1 MLQWLWLFI
10 LLYLIKPI
18 SSMSLHTR
26 TRLLSAYSEQQG
38 FHLDRWLNSCW
49 LDLAWRDAQMFFKK
63 RTQDASKLLCI
74 KAFLSR
80 RMLVTESWVISPHF
94 LFFFQ
99 YNSAKAFQTFAS
111 LCFSLMNTK
120 HDVSLIELLHRGCFY
135 TTQIYYLSVPFL
147 LFWINLVQRDSK
159 TNKVCSLWPGSR

>member
-1 MLQWLWLFI
+1 MTVYFTLFNKTHI
-10 LLYLIKPI
+10 QHVSSYQNPPAFCLLRAAGI
-18 SSMSLHTR
+18 SSWSLAELMLIR
-26 TRLLSAYSEQQG
+26 FSVERCSDVFL
-38 FHLDRWLNSCW
+38 
-49 LDLAWRDAQMFFKK
+49 KK